1 MELKNINALK
11 DEISHLE
18 EAESLLHEI
27 YFGLG
32 PYRIRTVL
40 QEYRKEFFITDV
52 DQLLTKLDRHF
63 NFDDSE

>member
-1 MELKNINALK
+1 MALKNISALK
-11 DEISHLE
+11 DEINHLE

-32 PYRIRTVL
+32 PYGIRTVL
-40 QEYRKEFFITDV
+40 QEHCKEFFLTDV
-52 DQLLTKLDRHF
+52 DKLLTKLDRHF

>member
-11 DEISHLE
+11 DEINHLE
-18 EAESLLHEI
+18 EAEDLLHEL

-32 PYRIRTVL
+32 PYGIRRVL
-40 QEYRKEFFITDV
+40 QEHREDFLPNKA
-52 DQLLTKLDRHF
+52 DQLLTKLENHF

>member
-11 DEISHLE
+11 DEINHLE
-18 EAESLLHEI
+18 EAEGLLHEL

-32 PYRIRTVL
+32 PYGIRRVL
-40 QEYRKEFFITDV
+40 QEHREDFLPKKA
-52 DQLLTKLDRHF
+52 DQLLTRLENHF

>member
-11 DEISHLE
+11 DEINHLE
-18 EAESLLHEI
+18 EAEDLLHEL

-32 PYRIRTVL
+32 PYGIRRVL
-40 QEYRKEFFITDV
+40 QEHREDFLPNKA
-52 DQLLTKLDRHF
+52 DQLLTRLENHF

>member
-11 DEISHLE
+11 DEINHLE
-18 EAESLLHEI
+18 EAEDLLHEL

-32 PYRIRTVL
+32 RYGIRRVI
-40 QEYRKEFFITDV
+40 QEHRDDFLPNKV
-52 DQLLTKLDRHF
+52 DQLLTKLENHF